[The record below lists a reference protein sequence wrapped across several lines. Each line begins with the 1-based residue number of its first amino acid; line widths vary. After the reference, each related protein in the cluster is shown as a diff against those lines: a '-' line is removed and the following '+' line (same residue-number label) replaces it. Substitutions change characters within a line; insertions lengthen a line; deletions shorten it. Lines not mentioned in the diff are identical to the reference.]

1 MRIVSSS
8 YRSYIKVIIK
18 QVLYTNSFP
27 TMDTLLIINIRSIK
41 EFDPFKYSFSI
52 SIYLEIVKE
61 LVLKINFKH

>member
-18 QVLYTNSFP
+18 QVLCTNSFS

-41 EFDPFKYSFSI
+41 EFDPFKYI
-52 SIYLEIVKE
+52 SKE
-61 LVLKINFKH
+61 LVFKINFKH